1 MPKYRV
7 PVQRTS
13 FSSADFVVDASSPTE
28 AKVKAE
34 EEAGDYEFGSGNAEY
49 EVDDPVELSEVYL
62 SYEGGECPDCGED
75 IPTDAEEGHT
85 CSNCGHAFFLQRP
98 DDDNKGVVISRTINL
113 IDVLKAHQDPNNDNL
128 IMELEKCL
136 VRHNVCLKCGED
148 FSVHNGDGSCI
159 ED

>member
-7 PVQRTS
+7 PVERTE
-13 FSSADFVVDASSPTE
+13 SSTAEFIVDASSPFE
-28 AKVKAE
+28 AMNKAE
-34 EEAGDYEFGSGNAEY
+34 AAAGDYDFGSGNAEY
-49 EVDDPVELSEVYL
+49 CVGDPEKLSEVYL

-98 DDDNKGVVISRTINL
+98 ADDNKAVIVSRTIDL
-113 IDVLKAHQDPNNDNL
+113 IDGLKSQQDPNNINL
-128 IMELEKCL
+128 IMELENCL
-136 VRHNVCLKCGED
+136 ARHGVCYKCGEN